1 MNADRSGMLD
11 AFRVPHFG
19 ALWTSNLLHF
29 FGLQVQLFTLQWLVT
44 ELTDSRTLIGA
55 IISVQGATVALF
67 SPAAGVASDRLPR
80 RNLLAF
86 CRAGLSLLILLLAL
100 LVWSDRVALPHLYG
114 FAMLLGILMALSQP
128 PSQTFVFDI
137 VGRGRTQNAVALNS
151 AGIGLGQMAGPGLAG
166 VLVAAIGVVGSWLS
180 AAAGLGLAAMLLA
193 RIPIA
198 GHTGG
203 IRRHPAQELASG
215 FRYVWRHP
223 PLRLALLVCSMA
235 FFNGALAAMRPV
247 FARHVLEVG
256 SQGMGVMAASAGLG
270 NLLGALF
277 ATRLPD
283 FRRPGLAITLGMLGF
298 ATSIVLYSLAFSLP
312 YVLGVEFLAGVFAQ
326 LWQISTFAGLQMAVS
341 EEMRGRVM
349 GLVFTTA
356 QLAQVGGL
364 FVGRLADA
372 IGDQAA
378 MATFG
383 AIPVVLLILVLV
395 FGRRSLAELGRDAPP
410 EDRPSA

>member
-1 MNADRSGMLD
+1 
-11 AFRVPHFG
+11 
-19 ALWTSNLLHF
+19 
-29 FGLQVQLFTLQWLVT
+29 
-44 ELTDSRTLIGA
+44 
-55 IISVQGATVALF
+55 
-67 SPAAGVASDRLPR
+67 
-80 RNLLAF
+80 
-86 CRAGLSLLILLLAL
+86 
-100 LVWSDRVALPHLYG
+100 
-114 FAMLLGILMALSQP
+114 
-128 PSQTFVFDI
+128 
-137 VGRGRTQNAVALNS
+137 
-151 AGIGLGQMAGPGLAG
+151 
-166 VLVAAIGVVGSWLS
+166 
-180 AAAGLGLAAMLLA
+180 
-193 RIPIA
+193 
-198 GHTGG
+198 
-203 IRRHPAQELASG
+203 
-215 FRYVWRHP
+215 
-223 PLRLALLVCSMA
+223 MA

-383 AIPVVLLILVLV
+383 AIPVALLILVLV
-395 FGRRSLAELGRDAPP
+395 FGRRSLAELGRDAPN